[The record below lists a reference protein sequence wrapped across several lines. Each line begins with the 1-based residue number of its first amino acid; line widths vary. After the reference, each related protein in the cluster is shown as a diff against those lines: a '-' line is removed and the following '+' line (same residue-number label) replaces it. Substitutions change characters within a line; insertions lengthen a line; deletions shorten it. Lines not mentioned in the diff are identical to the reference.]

1 MNTAALPLLN
11 RKGNRKDV
19 CEAAALCDVKNYM
32 LKNWENTRNTGD
44 GSVC

>member
-19 CEAAALCDVKNYM
+19 KHRGRFCVLSGKN
-32 LKNWENTRNTGD
+32 KRAVGVTAIR
-44 GSVC
+44 S